1 MRQLMASLIQEE
13 TKECRL
19 LFLDCDG
26 VINSS
31 VFFDNLK
38 NAGKSERNMNFDPE
52 AIKLI
57 NYINENVEN
66 MKVVVSSSWRHHIT
80 TSTAWNIIFDQLGA
94 TFYVTDVTPTLGG
107 FRGADI
113 VCYLIEQESAKRKY
127 PRIDYLGDI
136 RSFCILDDD
145 RDMDGLISRLV
156 LTDSKF
162 GITKEDADKCIKLLN
177 QDCKVKYSV
186 EVKNGT

>member
-1 MRQLMASLIQEE
+1 MASLIQEE

-19 LFLDCDG
+19 LFLDVDG
-26 VINSS
+26 VINST
-31 VFFDNLK
+31 VFWDKCQDLNI
-38 NAGKSERNMNFDPE
+38 NERNKNFDPE

-57 NYINENVEN
+57 NYINENVQN

-107 FRGADI
+107 FRGSEIA
-113 VCYLIEQESAKRKY
+113 CYLIEQESARRKY
-127 PRIDYLGDI
+127 PKTDYLGEI
-136 RSFCILDDD
+136 KSFCILDDD

-156 LTDSKF
+156 LTNSKF
-162 GITKEDADKCIKLLN
+162 GITKEDADKCIELLN
-177 QDCKVKYSV
+177 QDCKIKYSL
-186 EVKNGT
+186 EVTNGT